1 VVDDERKVSGSE
13 TAKLR
18 DTYIIV
24 LVLGIIR
31 SPHAAER
38 WPVLAATGTHIS
50 VAFFG
55 GTM

>member
-1 VVDDERKVSGSE
+1 VDDERKVSGSE